1 MILKSN
7 FQPQSAREPTTTMFL
22 MRSGRRPRGWNNN
35 KIASTKDVAV
45 VPKDLSSSSSKKQQ
59 KWLNVAC
66 LSPSMKKLLASAIS
80 TTSKSSDIENNG
92 SFSSNGTSK
101 TAEIGS
107 SDNTGDFGGSD
118 NSSCSTTSHDRD
130 EYDEESDVYSYNEEY
145 TCKLNDVNAYH
156 CRGDRQDDD
165 ERVVNDDDA
174 VTVASSID
182 GMTLYTTKTISRREF
197 FLFDGSSFHL
207 STTATKSLSSCS
219 SSDNEDRDEI
229 DEIDNDDEI
238 VSRFDSVYIEDDY
251 DDLLSLYDEDDIEE
265 GSPPPVED
273 VLLRCFTTDKAKRLL
288 IVSLHDNQ

>member
-45 VPKDLSSSSSKKQQ
+45 VPKDLSSSSKKHQ
-59 KWLNVAC
+59 KWLTVSS

-80 TTSKSSDIENNG
+80 MSTESKSKSSDIENNG

-101 TAEIGS
+101 TAEMGS
-107 SDNTGDFGGSD
+107 SDNTGNFGD
-118 NSSCSTTSHDRD
+118 NNSCSTTSHDRD
-130 EYDEESDVYSYNEEY
+130 EYDDDQSDLYSYNEEY

-156 CRGDRQDDD
+156 CRGDRRDDND
-165 ERVVNDDDA
+165 DDDDA